1 MDWSDEILLIF
12 GGILAGIVNTI
23 SGSGTLFS
31 MGVMSLTG
39 IPLSVA
45 NIATRP
51 GVFFQNISG
60 ILVLS
65 RYRQFSI
72 KNMSWT
78 PVIGTCVGAMSGA
91 VCAGL
96 ISGRSFNVIASI
108 VMLFLLIQYLFPRAL
123 KNLNRPPGLKMILPN
138 SVLFFLAGFYGGFI
152 QIGIGILIL
161 TLVLRQLSITL
172 AEANAYKLVIILFYT
187 VPTTI
192 YFALINA
199 ILWKSALIVAI
210 GQVIGAAV
218 AAILLSINSRAK
230 TWATWIT
237 VMMVLVTLV
246 KIWMFDGMA

>member
-1 MDWSDEILLIF
+1 MDWSDDLLLIA

-72 KNMSWT
+72 KDMSWAPIIST
-78 PVIGTCVGAMSGA
+78 GLGAMSGA

-96 ISGRSFNVIASI
+96 ISGRSFNVIASV
-108 VMLFLLIQYLFPRAL
+108 VMFLLLVQYLFPRVTSRF
-123 KNLNRPPGLKMILPN
+123 KNSSGKMVLIPN
-138 SVLFFLAGFYGGFI
+138 TVLFFMAGFYGGFI

-161 TLVLRQLSITL
+161 TLLLQRLPMSFAQ
-172 AEANAYKLVIILFYT
+172 ANAYKLIIILFYT

-192 YFALINA
+192 YFASINA
-199 ILWKSALIVAI
+199 ILWKLALIVAV
-210 GQVIGAAV
+210 GQVVGAAL
-218 AAILLSINSRAK
+218 AAVFLSVSSKAK
-230 TWATWIT
+230 VWATWTT
-237 VMMVLVTLV
+237 VAMIIATLAR
-246 KIWMFDGMA
+246 IWIF

>member
-1 MDWSDEILLIF
+1 MDWSNEVLLIS
-12 GGILAGIVNTI
+12 GGVLAGVVNTV

-72 KNMSWT
+72 KNMSWRL
-78 PVIGTCVGAMSGA
+78 VISTGIGAMLGA

-96 ISGRSFNVIASI
+96 ISGRSFNVVASL
-108 VMLFLLIQYLFPRAL
+108 VMLLLLIQYLFPKAFKKWNNSFSQRTA
-123 KNLNRPPGLKMILPN
+123 LPN
-138 SVLFFLAGFYGGFI
+138 PLLFFFAGFYGGFI

-161 TLVLRQLSITL
+161 TLVLKQLSMSF

-192 YFALINA
+192 YFASINA
-199 ILWKSALIVAI
+199 ILWKPALIVAI
-210 GQVIGAAV
+210 GQVIGAAL
-218 AAILLSINSRAK
+218 AAVFLSVSTKAK
-230 TWATWIT
+230 IWATWIT
-237 VMMVLVTLV
+237 VVMILVTLG
-246 KIWMFDGMA
+246 KIWLFDQMA

>member
-1 MDWSDEILLIF
+1 MDWSNEILLIT
-12 GGILAGIVNTI
+12 GGILAGVVNTV

-51 GVFFQNISG
+51 GVFFQNIAG

-72 KNMSWT
+72 KNMSWS
-78 PVIGTCVGAMSGA
+78 PVISTGIGAMLGA
-91 VCAGL
+91 ICAGL
-96 ISGRSFNVIASI
+96 ISGQSFNVIASM
-108 VMLFLLIQYLFPRAL
+108 VMIFLLIQYAFPKAL
-123 KNLNRPPGLKMILPN
+123 KTLNNSKLLKIVIPN

-161 TLVLRQLSITL
+161 TLVLKQLSMSF
-172 AEANAYKLVIILFYT
+172 AEANAYKLIIILFYT

-192 YFALINA
+192 YFASIDA
-199 ILWKSALIVAI
+199 ILWRPALIVAV
-210 GQVIGAAV
+210 GQVIGAAL
-218 AAILLSINSRAK
+218 AAVFMSVSSRAK
-230 TWATWIT
+230 LWAIWIT
-237 VMMVLVTLV
+237 VIMILVTLG
-246 KIWMFDGMA
+246 KIWFFDLQV

>member
-1 MDWSDEILLIF
+1 MNEILLIS

-60 ILVLS
+60 ILVLR
-65 RYRQFSI
+65 RYRQFSV
-72 KNMSWT
+72 KKMSWS
-78 PVIGTCVGAMSGA
+78 PVVSTGAGAMLGA

-96 ISGRSFNVIASI
+96 IAGRSFNIIASMVLI
-108 VMLFLLIQYLFPRAL
+108 FLLVQYIFPKAL
-123 KNLNRPPGLKMILPN
+123 LRLNDWILPKAAVP
-138 SVLFFLAGFYGGFI
+138 SSILFFLAGFYGGFI

-161 TLVLRQLSITL
+161 TLVLKQLSTSF

-187 VPTTI
+187 VPTTV
-192 YFALINA
+192 YFALIDA
-199 ILWKSALIVAI
+199 ILWKPALIVAV
-210 GQVIGAAV
+210 GQVIGAAL
-218 AAILLSINSRAK
+218 AAVFMSVNSRAK
-230 TWATWIT
+230 IWSIWIT
-237 VMMVLVTLV
+237 VVMIMVTLG
-246 KIWMFDGMA
+246 KIWFF

>member
-12 GGILAGIVNTI
+12 GGVLAGVVNTV

-60 ILVLS
+60 ILVLR
-65 RYRQFSI
+65 RYQQFSI
-72 KNMSWT
+72 KKMSWI
-78 PVIGTCVGAMSGA
+78 PVISTGAGAMLGA

-96 ISGRSFNVIASI
+96 ISSRSFNMIASF
-108 VMLFLLIQYLFPRAL
+108 VMLLLLIQYLFPRAL
-123 KNLNRPPGLKMILPN
+123 KQLSSSPTLKLTPPN
-138 SVLFFLAGFYGGFI
+138 SILFFFAGFYGGFI

-161 TLVLRQLSITL
+161 TLVLRQLSMSF

-187 VPTTI
+187 VPTTV
-192 YFALINA
+192 YFASISA
-199 ILWKSALIVAI
+199 ILWRPALIVAI
-210 GQVIGAAV
+210 GQVIGAAL
-218 AAILLSINSRAK
+218 AAMFLSVNSKAK
-230 TWATWIT
+230 IWAT
-237 VMMVLVTLV
+237 
-246 KIWMFDGMA
+246 

>member
-1 MDWSDEILLIF
+1 MDWSNEILLIS
-12 GGILAGIVNTI
+12 GGVLAGIVNTI

-60 ILVLS
+60 ILVLN

-72 KNMSWT
+72 KKMSWL
-78 PVIGTCVGAMSGA
+78 PVISTGIGAMLGA
-91 VCAGL
+91 ICAGL
-96 ISGRSFNVIASI
+96 ISGRSFNIVASL
-108 VMLFLLIQYLFPRAL
+108 VMIFLLIQYTFPRSLKAL
-123 KNLNRPPGLKMILPN
+123 NNSIFQKIALPN
-138 SVLFFLAGFYGGFI
+138 PALFFLAGFYGGFI

-161 TLVLRQLSITL
+161 TLVLKQLAMSF

-192 YFALINA
+192 YFASIDA
-199 ILWKSALIVAI
+199 ILWKPALIVAV
-210 GQVIGAAV
+210 GQVIGAAL
-218 AAILLSINSRAK
+218 AAVFMSVNSKAKVWSI
-230 TWATWIT
+230 WIT
-237 VMMVLVTLV
+237 VVMILATLG
-246 KIWMFDGMA
+246 KIWVFN